1 MSFDEFFLR
10 EQYKKV
16 QGLGDRL
23 ELMKDQIDW
32 ERFRPTI
39 ASVYRDNRETGG
51 RPHTDEVV
59 IVKALLLQ
67 SWYNLSDQEL
77 EFQINDR
84 LSFRNFLDFPESVP
98 DFTTIW
104 NARERLKEAHL
115 EKKIWK
121 ELNRQLHRKGY
132 MVKKG
137 VIQDAQFIEADVG
150 KKRQYKENKA
160 KKNGEKIEYTEKQ
173 LRHMDRD
180 GTYAIKNGQIHY
192 GYKSH
197 VKVDVDNHLIRDY
210 AVTTASTHDN
220 KVDLVVNGDVKAYRD
235 KGYFGCPLKARG
247 VEDKTMKRAVR
258 GRKLNGGEQKRNS
271 SISRIRCQGE
281 RPFGVKKRVFHGG
294 YTCVKTIERVSIK
307 EMFSCFAFN
316 VYQLVTLK
324 RKVLA
329 PAR

>member
-23 ELMKDQIDW
+23 ELMKDQINW
-32 ERFRPTI
+32 EKFRPII
-39 ASVYRDNRETGG
+39 ASVYRDNKETGG

-104 NARERLKEAHL
+104 KARERLKEAHL

-121 ELNRQLHRKGY
+121 ELNRQMRRKGY
-132 MVKKG
+132 KVKKG

-150 KKRQYKENKA
+150 KKRQYKEKKA
-160 KKNGEKIEYTEKQ
+160 KSKGEEIEYTEKQ
-173 LRHMDRD
+173 KSHQDKD
-180 GTYAIKNGQIHY
+180 GTYAVKNGQIHY

-197 VKVDVDNHLIRDY
+197 IKVDVDHHLIRDY
-210 AVTTASTHDN
+210 AVTTAITHDN
-220 KVDLVVNGDVKAYRD
+220 QVDLVVRGDVRAYRD
-235 KGYFGCPLKARG
+235 KGYFGKKLRARS
-247 VEDKTMKRAVR
+247 VEDKTMKRNVR
-258 GRKLNGGEQKRNS
+258 GRKLNGGEQKRNK
-271 SISRIRCQGE
+271 SISKIRSPGE

-294 YTCVKTIERVSIK
+294 HTLVKTIERVSIK
-307 EMFSCFAFN
+307 EMFSCFAYN

-324 RKVLA
+324 RKDPA